1 MATTYS
7 EPVHQRIEGFS
18 GRGRSRR
25 STITH
30 RYWFDGLMQ
39 TTAWAGDLKAERWS
53 MLSSHTE
60 GAERKRFTGTK
71 SFPEA
76 AKLVNKGW
84 KKGRDQLISQVE
96 TLALKKDLVSAPSF
110 LYDVAGARPEVP
122 LAVAGDPCCMWDV
135 NPVMESKAPTYRLF
149 INISASCQWEAPQ
162 LMKWGACILS
172 VVDSLEAQGDCSLE
186 INICQADT
194 DQNGLKTE
202 FIIRLKDAGQHLDFD
217 VMAFAIAHPSMLRR
231 VMFGCMERVVADDAE
246 NRMGCGYGRP
256 AELDVDVLGGDLY
269 VPGIGNCGIPEHHFG
284 SAERLFPKVM
294 KGFKR
299 LMDGRPFAN

>member
-7 EPVHQRIEGFS
+7 EPVHQRIEQS
-18 GRGRSRR
+18 RGRGRRR
-25 STITH
+25 SITH

-39 TTAWAGDLKAERWS
+39 ATAWAGDLEAERWS
-53 MLSSHTE
+53 MRSSHTE
-60 GAERKRFTGTK
+60 GSERKRFAGTK

-84 KKGRDQLISQVE
+84 KKGRAQLVSQVE

-135 NPVMESKAPTYRLF
+135 NPVMENKAPTYRLF
-149 INISASCQWEAPQ
+149 INISASAQWEAHQ
-162 LMKWGACILS
+162 LMNWGACILS
-172 VVDSLEAQGDCSLE
+172 VVDSLEAQGDCSIE
-186 INICQADT
+186 INICQANT
-194 DQNGLKTE
+194 DSEGLNSE

-246 NRMGCGYGRP
+246 NRMGLGYGRP
-256 AELDVDVLGGDLY
+256 AELDLDVLGGDLY
-269 VPGIGNCGIPEHHFG
+269 VPGIGKCGIHYRAFNGSIEH
-284 SAERLFPKVM
+284 LFPLVM
-294 KGFKR
+294 DGFKR
-299 LMDGRPFAN
+299 LMDGRSFSGD